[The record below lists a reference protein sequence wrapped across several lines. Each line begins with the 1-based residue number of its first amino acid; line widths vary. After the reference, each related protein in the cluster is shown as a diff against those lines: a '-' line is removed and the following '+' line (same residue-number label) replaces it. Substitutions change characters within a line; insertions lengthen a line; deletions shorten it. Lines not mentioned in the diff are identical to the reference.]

1 MADKFYYGG
10 QAVIEGVMMRGRTS
24 SVTSVRRSDGEI
36 VSETTP
42 LSPVFTGKL
51 RKIPFVRGVV
61 ALVESML
68 LGIKTLVF
76 SANVALSETGE
87 PGVQLSGA
95 KLWLLLGVSLA
106 ISGGLF
112 FLVPLL
118 FTSLFT
124 FLKELSPLAFNLV
137 EGAIRLGIFVGYILL
152 ISLMPDIR
160 RLFGYH
166 GAEHKTINA
175 MEAGAPLDVA
185 SVRKYSTSHIRCGT
199 SFLFAVMV
207 IAILVFSVVGR
218 PALALMV
225 LARLGLIPVI
235 AGISYEITFFGARHC
250 NNPVVR
256 AVLSP
261 GLLLQRLTT
270 REPDDSQLEVAI
282 ASLKQAMAADAPVVE
297 TVAPSLTTAALIPNA
312 IHSKEL

>member
-1 MADKFYYGG
+1 MADKFFYGG
-10 QAVIEGVMMRGRTS
+10 QAVIEGVMMRGRKS
-24 SVTSVRRSDGEI
+24 SVTAVRRPGGEVVTEI
-36 VSETTP
+36 NP
-42 LSPVFTGKL
+42 LNPVYTGRL

-61 ALVESML
+61 ALIESMV

-76 SANVALSETGE
+76 SANVALSEKGE
-87 PGVQLSGA
+87 EAVQLSGPS
-95 KLWLLLGVSLA
+95 LWLLLGISLA

-118 FTSLFT
+118 FTNLFSM
-124 FLKELSPLAFNLV
+124 LKELSALAFNLI
-137 EGAIRLGIFVGYILL
+137 EGTIRLAIFIGYILL

-160 RLFGYH
+160 RLFAYH

-175 MEAGAPLDVA
+175 FEAGAPLEVE
-185 SVRKYSTSHIRCGT
+185 SVRKYGTAHIRCGT

-218 PALALMV
+218 PALFFMV

-235 AGISYEITFFGARHC
+235 AGISYELTFFGARHC
-250 NNPVVR
+250 HNPIVR
-256 AVLSP
+256 AILTP
-261 GLLLQRLTT
+261 GLLLQKLTT

-282 ASLKQAMAADAPVVE
+282 AALKEAIRIDAPIAVTEVPV
-297 TVAPSLTTAALIPNA
+297 TAPATLIPNA
-312 IHSKEL
+312 VNTKEI